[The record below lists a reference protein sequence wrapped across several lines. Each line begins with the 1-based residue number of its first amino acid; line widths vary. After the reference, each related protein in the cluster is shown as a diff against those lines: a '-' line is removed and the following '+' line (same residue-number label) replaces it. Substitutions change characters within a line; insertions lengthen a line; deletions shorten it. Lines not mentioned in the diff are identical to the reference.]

1 MRALII
7 SIIIAMTAFSFFL
20 KYLNYLRRNDPIPEN
35 VKDVFDEETYKKSQ
49 AYRMDNLKLS
59 IVEDVFGTI
68 VSLVFMLL
76 NLHHA
81 LFEYISTY
89 TNNIYLTSL
98 FILLIPSLIS
108 SIITQPFDIY
118 DTFVIEERY
127 GFNKTTPKTFILDFF
142 KTLLLGFAI
151 TSGVFAL
158 FIFIYGRI
166 GDWVFLAFFFVLLAF
181 QLFVTFISPLLIRIF
196 NKLTPIEEGEL
207 KEKIEHLAATTG
219 YKLKGIYMV
228 DASRRSTSL
237 NAFATGFGKTKTI
250 GLYDTLLDK
259 MTDDEIVSILAHEI
273 GHTKKRHII
282 KSAPLGVA
290 QLIVV
295 MIAAYFLVTMPE
307 VSQAF
312 GFTGANMAFG
322 VFAMLLLISPILAI
336 LGIPSSALSRKHEFE
351 ADAFE
356 KEHSGKE
363 VAVSALKKLYR
374 EDLGNLTPHPLVVKL
389 SHSHPTL
396 SQRVEALEMDH
407 D

>member
-7 SIIIAMTAFSFFL
+7 IIILVMTAFSFLL
-20 KYLNYLRRNDPIPEN
+20 KYLNYIRRNDPIPEN
-35 VKDVFDEETYKKSQ
+35 VKDVYDEETYTKSQ

-59 IVEDVFGTI
+59 TIEGVFSTI
-68 VSLVFMLL
+68 VSLVFLLL
-76 NLHHA
+76 NFHHA
-81 LFEYISTY
+81 LFEYISAY
-89 TNNIYLTSL
+89 TSNVYLTSL
-98 FILLIPSLIS
+98 FVLLLPSLIS

-127 GFNKTTPKTFILDFF
+127 GFNKTTPKTFVLDFF
-142 KTLLLGFAI
+142 KTLLLGFII
-151 TSGVFAL
+151 TGGVFTL
-158 FIFIYGRI
+158 FIYLHSMM
-166 GDWVFLAFFFVLLAF
+166 GDLVFLVFFFVLLAF

-196 NKLTPIEEGEL
+196 NKLTPIEEGAL

-237 NAFATGFGKTKTI
+237 NAFAAGFGKTKTI

-273 GHTKKRHII
+273 GHTKKRHIL
-282 KSAPLGVA
+282 KSAPLELV
-290 QLIVV
+290 QLIIV

-312 GFTGANMAFG
+312 GFAEANMVFG
-322 VFAMLLLISPILAI
+322 VFAMLLLISPILT
-336 LGIPSSALSRKHEFE
+336 LMGIPSSALSRKYEFE

-356 KEHSGKE
+356 KEHSSKE
-363 VAVSALKKLYR
+363 VAISALKKLYR

-396 SQRVEALEMDH
+396 SQRVESLERM
-407 D
+407 